1 MASPKKV
8 AAKLPAKTVE
18 KLVEKTVEFELF
30 KLETNV
36 PMPERG
42 VRDPEFLKKINDI
55 LAQIKPRQSFVIP
68 RVKLH
73 TVKKIIKTNYAAM
86 IVKSAVIKP
95 QEQFARLWRVR

>member
-18 KLVEKTVEFELF
+18 KTVEFELL

-42 VRDPEFLKKINDI
+42 VRDPEFLKKVNDI
-55 LAQIKPRQSFVIP
+55 LTQIKPRQSFVIP
-68 RVKLH
+68 KIKLH
-73 TVKKIIKTNYAAM
+73 TVKKIIKTHHANM